1 MKESNQPEDEA
12 TLKNDELLANP
23 WHYLF
28 NGAGVFRKHTE
39 EFSCGGQQIRGSW
52 LLFVAEKKRKLKQK
66 VQERKTEDE
75 ATLNST
81 CFFYGFMFLTS
92 FPNSIMEDAHIGSE
106 ETFHARAPFYCDPL
120 FLSRFRDGERDKKRK
135 IS

>member
-1 MKESNQPEDEA
+1 MEQACFGSTQKSSPVEGNKLGEV
-12 TLKNDELLANP
+12 
-23 WHYLF
+23 
-28 NGAGVFRKHTE
+28 G
-39 EFSCGGQQIRGSW
+39 CCSW
-52 LLFVAEKKRKLKQK
+52 LKKKRKLKQK
-66 VQERKTEDE
+66 VQDRKTKDE
-75 ATLNST
+75 ATLNSA

-120 FLSRFRDGERDKKRK
+120 FFSRFRDGERDKKRK